1 MATRFQEEHP
11 TRGGKPVG
19 QDASGRAGPYDHEVV
34 SRCPGRRAIHP
45 GSVSHGTIGPMPLDL
60 SSADRAVLAGERGE
74 GHALAM
80 RILVGA
86 AEAMGAARL
95 LDISAAHV
103 DGCLYH
109 GRAGLDFARALVEG
123 GAEVSVPTTLNVG
136 SLDLLHPDLV
146 RYDREHRDA
155 AGALM
160 RAYEQLGCQPTWTC
174 APYQLHARP
183 ERGQQIAWAESNA
196 VVFANSV
203 LGARTER
210 YGDFMDI
217 CAAVTGRAPAVGL
230 HLDQG
235 REPKMVFSVEGLDEM
250 LQDDAA
256 YPLLGYIVGREAG
269 TAVPAIVGLPSST
282 DEDRL
287 KALGATAASSGAVA
301 MFHAIG
307 ITPEAPEASDL
318 PIGLPTV
325 RIDRAMLAKA
335 QRSLGTSSGGR
346 IDAVSVGT
354 PHYSV
359 AEMDRLLRNLGGR
372 TCRVPLYVSSS
383 REVLEEW
390 GEEKQQA
397 LESAGPVQ
405 VVTDTCT
412 YITPILEPG
421 AQVVMTD
428 SGKWAYYAPANLGV
442 EVVYGSSAACVESAV
457 TGQAVTEW

>member
-1 MATRFQEEHP
+1 
-11 TRGGKPVG
+11 
-19 QDASGRAGPYDHEVV
+19 
-34 SRCPGRRAIHP
+34 
-45 GSVSHGTIGPMPLDL
+45 MPLDL
-60 SSADRAVLAGERGE
+60 SFADRAALAGDRGE

-86 AEAMGAARL
+86 AEAMGATRL
-95 LDISAAHV
+95 LDISSAHV

-123 GAEVSVPTTLNVG
+123 GAEVLVPTTLNVG

-146 RYDREHRDA
+146 RYDPERREA

-160 RAYEQLGCQPTWTC
+160 QAYEQLGCRPTWTC
-174 APYQLHARP
+174 APYQLPTRP

-230 HLDQG
+230 HLDEG
-235 REPKMVFSVEGLDEM
+235 RQPKMVFSVEGLGEV
-250 LQDDAA
+250 LEHDAA
-256 YPLLGYIVGREAG
+256 YPLLGYVVGREAG
-269 TAVPAIVGLPSST
+269 TQVPAIVGLPAST

-287 KALGATAASSGAVA
+287 KALGAVASSSGAVA
-301 MFHAIG
+301 MFHATG
-307 ITPEAPEASDL
+307 ITPEAPDPSDL
-318 PIGLPTV
+318 PAGLPTV
-325 RIDRAMLAKA
+325 QIDRSMLAEA
-335 QRSLGTSSGGR
+335 QRSLSTSLDGR
-346 IDAVSVGT
+346 VDAVSVGT
-354 PHYSV
+354 PHYSL
-359 AEMDRLLRNLGGR
+359 AEMERLLRNLAGR
-372 TCRVPLYVSSS
+372 SCRVPLYVSTS
-383 REVLEEW
+383 REVLKEW
-390 GEEKQQA
+390 GAEKRRA
-397 LESAGPVQ
+397 LESAGRVQ

-457 TGQAVTEW
+457 SGQAVTDW